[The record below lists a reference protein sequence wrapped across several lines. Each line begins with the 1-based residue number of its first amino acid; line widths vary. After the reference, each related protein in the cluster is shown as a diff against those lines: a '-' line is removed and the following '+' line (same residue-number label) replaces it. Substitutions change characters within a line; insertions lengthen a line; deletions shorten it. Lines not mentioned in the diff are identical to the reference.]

1 MNGKDGDGSVRKT
14 GSGHDREQGNKGEK
28 EQGTL
33 PRASVIRVQGGL
45 HYIRGVEGCGQPEH
59 IGVVAAAV

>member
-1 MNGKDGDGSVRKT
+1 M

-28 EQGTL
+28 EQYTL
-33 PRASVIRVQGGL
+33 PRALVIMVQGAL

-59 IGVVAAAV
+59 IGVMAAGV